1 MELSHAKTSSLWVTG
16 CHESSSSRSKSSKD
30 ALTNGHDIAETVTY
44 SDLLKVRLKPDVF
57 LTAQLCFKFAQH
69 SMYTATILI

>member
-1 MELSHAKTSSLWVTG
+1 M
-16 CHESSSSRSKSSKD
+16 
-30 ALTNGHDIAETVTY
+30 ETVTY

-57 LTAQLCFKFAQH
+57 LTAQLCFKIAQH